1 MSDVP
6 NLDNVVV
13 LPVKR
18 YVRFYRTILN
28 VIFVVSKQGA
38 RI

>member
-6 NLDNVVV
+6 NLDNVVT

-18 YVRFYRTILN
+18 YVRFS
-28 VIFVVSKQGA
+28 VVSLREAECMKA
-38 RI
+38 HSK